1 MYLRRSMRCCYF
13 LLLILDALFV
23 LVSSE
28 EEAANSGHDDTLFR
42 PTRRAIRGQ
51 DFAICLLV
59 KDQNRDLR
67 EWVHYH
73 RSMG

>member
-1 MYLRRSMRCCYF
+1 MQCCYY
-13 LLLILDALFV
+13 LLLILGALIF

-28 EEAANSGHDDTLFR
+28 EEVTTSGHGDGAVFR

-59 KDQNRDLR
+59 KDQNLDLR